1 MSTTLFIDANGSA
14 VIPPALLQIL
24 GLKPGER
31 LQADVSPQGIELKPA
46 QDGVEAAKTE
56 GIQLVRKGKR
66 LVAVGAEPFSAVE
79 AIAAARDE
87 RDEMTL
93 AYRDKDS

>member
-46 QDGVEAAKTE
+46 QDAVETARTE

-66 LVAVGAEPFSAVE
+66 LIAVGAEPFSAVE
-79 AIAAARDE
+79 AIEAARDE
-87 RDEMTL
+87 RDKMML
-93 AYRDKDS
+93 AYRDKVS